1 MYDDDP
7 KNTPAARYSLSVLLR
22 PPSLLR
28 LGLIGGAMAAVVVC
42 FAWAAGWLAPG
53 RLDQARIINA
63 FEAANGPQPGFRRNH
78 AKGVCLTGWFDS
90 NGAAAGYSRA
100 VVFRPGRVPVFG
112 RFALAG
118 GMPRAPDNPKT
129 VRSMALNFNLPNG
142 EVWRTGMNDIPVF
155 TVNTAQGF
163 YDQQIANMPDP
174 KTHKPDPLALKAF
187 LAAHP
192 EAVRATNIIK
202 AHPFAADFAN
212 STFNSLNA
220 FRFLDTAGHATPVR
234 WAMVPEDQ
242 FVPEAA
248 VPPQGANYLFD
259 QLIARIDKGPARW
272 HLIVTIGQPGDP
284 TRDVT
289 VLWRNDR
296 KKIDAGTLTV
306 TGIASEATGNCRDI
320 NFDPLVL
327 PAGITPSDDPLLSL
341 RSAAYAVSFTRRAGE
356 PKMPSAVQ
364 LATGRA
370 H

>member
-1 MYDDDP
+1 MYEDDP
-7 KNTPAARYSLSVLLR
+7 KDTARYSLSALLR

-28 LGLIGGAMAAVVVC
+28 LGLIGGVMAAVVVC

-63 FEAANGPQPGFRRNH
+63 FEAANRPQQLGFRRNH

-142 EVWRTGMNDIPVF
+142 EIWRTGMNDIPVF

-163 YDQQIANMPDP
+163 YDQQNANMPDP

-192 EAVRATNIIK
+192 EAVQATSIIK
-202 AHPFAADFAN
+202 SHPFAADFAN

-220 FRFLDTAGHATPVR
+220 FRFLDTAGHVTPVR

-248 VPPQGANYLFD
+248 APPKGANYLFD

-289 VLWRNDR
+289 VQWRNDR
-296 KKIDAGTLTV
+296 KKIDAGTLTI
-306 TGIASEATGNCRDI
+306 TTIASEATGNCRDI

-327 PAGITPSDDPLLSL
+327 PAGIAPSDDPLLSL